1 MRNVLFA
8 IVLFAASCACA
19 ANPVVQSA
27 SAAEAAGSR
36 VDPEG
41 TFTLPGS
48 KGRLSALLKLPDD
61 MRPGDRC
68 PIAVL
73 CHGFGADKCA
83 QGGMFCDFAVALA
96 RVGVASVRFD
106 FNGHGESEGALRDMT
121 VLNEIEDAKRV
132 VEWAAS
138 RPWCN
143 GKVSLLGHSQ
153 GGVVA
158 AMAAGE
164 LGAEKIARVVLLAP
178 ACVLKDDVRRGCTF
192 GSRYDPKNPPEFV
205 RLPGGKEIGR
215 AFIQTSYDLPIFET
229 ARKFTG
235 PVALIHGTGDP
246 IARTEHVLRLDRE
259 YADSELHLMAGDDH
273 GLSRTFREV
282 CGIVA
287 EFLSR
292 DAPCR
297 QKNGRLSSGKAHLKK
312 EGSDFF
318 LNLPPC
324 AKGAIFGIIY
334 PQFANLRKKE
344 HGKA

>member
-1 MRNVLFA
+1 MKNVLFA

-229 ARKFTG
+229 ARKFTENRRS
-235 PVALIHGTGDP
+235 PVKSENTK
-246 IARTEHVLRLDRE
+246 ARLTMSFWIRRSVSRKSMSSTRETSVSATKPLDVTICSISHLRCFRLRRS
-259 YADSELHLMAGDDH
+259 ARKCTHNANCRPNRRQRQSSH
-273 GLSRTFREV
+273 RTRSPR
-282 CGIVA
+282 C
-287 EFLSR
+287 
-292 DAPCR
+292 PCR
-297 QKNGRLSSGKAHLKK
+297 RCRRSSRWFRSG
-312 EGSDFF
+312 
-318 LNLPPC
+318 
-324 AKGAIFGIIY
+324 
-334 PQFANLRKKE
+334 
-344 HGKA
+344 